1 MTGSGLQP
9 DKRTYNLLIKA
20 HIVNRDTKSAMEVVD
35 QMVRVC
41 FRFMNGACCCEF
53 ISHLNTG
60 TC

>member
-35 QMVRVC
+35 QMVC
-41 FRFMNGACCCEF
+41 MLGYGEL
-53 ISHLNTG
+53 ISHFDTG
-60 TC
+60 IYLDTYP